1 MKKKEI
7 FNLVSDLLTKY
18 TQSGLPTFEG
28 QTTIINSNGFL
39 KELHENLLISA
50 EKWFIEIT
58 SNTQK
63 NIDNGITK
71 WTRNGITILKEANQ
85 IMSIRA
91 TDWDLITEEG
101 EFETPKETKQKL
113 ILDCW
118 DYSKP
123 YLEDQDEKTIS
134 FLCTLINTHQVET
147 NIRYEG

>member
-1 MKKKEI
+1 MELKYLLYICPIKIKTMKKKEI

-58 SNTQK
+58 SNVIK
-63 NIDNGITK
+63 IKEDNVIN
-71 WTRNGITILKEANQ
+71 WTRNGKSILRQTNYL
-85 IMSIRA
+85 MLIRP

-101 EFETPKETKQKL
+101 EFETPQETQAFLKHMFKKHYNLDVTPKMSNKL
-113 ILDCW
+113 D
-118 DYSKP
+118 
-123 YLEDQDEKTIS
+123 
-134 FLCTLINTHQVET
+134 
-147 NIRYEG
+147 